1 MLTKKHIDYR
11 KDDKEIWETE
21 LESWVPGRVYDC
33 HMHLL
38 DNGLIA
44 EDSKYRDMYPDTD
57 FETAKAWHNL
67 VMPGRETHFL
77 MLGRPAPGTD
87 VYGHNTFMHRE
98 MQSDP
103 HSRRNR
109 LTMPSDTPEEIERD
123 VGSGASS
130 A

>member
-1 MLTKKHIDYR
+1 MLTKEHIDYR
-11 KDDKEIWETE
+11 KDDREIWETE
-21 LESWVPGRVYDC
+21 LESWVPQRVYDC

-77 MLGRPAPGTD
+77 MLGRPAPGD
-87 VYGHNTFMHRE
+87 GRVRPQHVHAPGDG
-98 MQSDP
+98 SP
-103 HSRRNR
+103 IPSRAG
-109 LTMPSDTPEEIERD
+109 T
-123 VGSGASS
+123 G
-130 A
+130 